1 MQHRASCTFQSTPP
15 VKAAT
20 AAQYLDTRTLL
31 ISIHAAREGGD
42 GLSICG
48 RKDTQPF
55 QSTPPVKAAT
65 LPVTRLINV
74 DTDFN
79 PRRP

>member
-1 MQHRASCTFQSTPP
+1 MLGKLLGFQSTPP

-42 GLSICG
+42 PQ
-48 RKDTQPF
+48 T
-55 QSTPPVKAAT
+55 
-65 LPVTRLINV
+65 TRLSV
-74 DTDFN
+74 AL
-79 PRRP
+79 P